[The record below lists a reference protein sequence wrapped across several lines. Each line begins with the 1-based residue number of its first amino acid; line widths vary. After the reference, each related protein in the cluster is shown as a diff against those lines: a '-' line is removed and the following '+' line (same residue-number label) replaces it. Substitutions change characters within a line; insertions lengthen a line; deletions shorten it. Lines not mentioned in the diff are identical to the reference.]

1 MNVTDSNSATV
12 TTGVMQ
18 PNEFDRQRVARAIA
32 SRKRY
37 RYVSPSV
44 HAVRD
49 GYVIRSPCC
58 SRNVDSAGGV
68 VDVALLKYRQG
79 PRPWALYRK
88 EHDTGEW
95 CLHAG
100 YERLQEL
107 LEQLKVDPLRLFW
120 Q

>member
-1 MNVTDSNSATV
+1 MNATDSNNATV

>member
-1 MNVTDSNSATV
+1 
-12 TTGVMQ
+12 
-18 PNEFDRQRVARAIA
+18 
-32 SRKRY
+32 
-37 RYVSPSV
+37 
-44 HAVRD
+44 
-49 GYVIRSPCC
+49 
-58 SRNVDSAGGV
+58 
-68 VDVALLKYRQG
+68 LLKYRQG